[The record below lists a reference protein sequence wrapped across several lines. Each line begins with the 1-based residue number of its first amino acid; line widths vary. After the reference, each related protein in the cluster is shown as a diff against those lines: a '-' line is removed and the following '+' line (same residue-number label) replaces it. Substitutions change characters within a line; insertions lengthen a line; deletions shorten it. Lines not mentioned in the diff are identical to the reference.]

1 MVQATLNGDR
11 TRIEV
16 HFPYDPGAVSRIK
29 RVPGRAFVP
38 AEKGGPYWTVPASI
52 ESARDLRE
60 AMGPEMV
67 LSEELKAWGRAEVLR
82 ERELHS
88 LARADTG
95 EAPRL
100 EAELPALHGFVSGRP
115 YQLADIA
122 LMARENTL
130 NANQP
135 GMGKTAEA
143 LGAIAEAG
151 LLGGQHLVIA
161 PKTSLDVVWRDHIE
175 RWAPGQP
182 VVTFSGDLS
191 KAERA
196 EAASVIKEAGS
207 GPLWLVTTPDRLRA
221 GLDTIAP
228 GLGRRSWASVTVDEF
243 HKMGLGNTSSA
254 FHKAINKVKAQRR
267 FALSGTPMGGR
278 PSALWGVLHWLAP
291 ERYSRKWDWYRK
303 WLDVRHNGF
312 GWEVGGILP
321 GREDAFYA
329 SMAQHLVRR
338 TKEECMSWLPPKTYV
353 DVWVPMGARQRK
365 QYKQMA
371 DDAELRID
379 EHHLSATSVLAEYTR
394 LKQLANARCEVET
407 YITDEKEE
415 VTLKPTSDSP
425 KLDYLLDR
433 LGDHGILPEGADGRD
448 PEARAIVG
456 TQFKRYAYVVSLY
469 LTEKGITHV
478 MLTGDTKAKEREA
491 AVKMFQRDG
500 GPQVIVMTTTAGGVS
515 VTLDRAA
522 SVHILDETWN
532 PDDQEQLSDRA
543 HRGEKRSN
551 VTVYT
556 YRTRGSIE
564 EQIAE
569 VTAEKAVTNSSILDL
584 RRAGFRAA
592 GAATER
598 AA

>member
-1 MVQATLNGDR
+1 MVKATLNEDG

-16 HFPYDPGAVSRIK
+16 RFPYDPAAVARIK
-29 RVPGRAFVP
+29 AVAGRAFVP
-38 AEKGGPYWTVPASI
+38 AEKGGPHWTVPASI

-60 AMGPEMV
+60 AMGPEMI
-67 LSEELKAWGRAEVLR
+67 LSEKLKSWGRAEVVR
-82 ERELHS
+82 EHELHS

-95 EAPRL
+95 EAPLL
-100 EAELPALHGFVSGRP
+100 EATLPGLHQLVSGRE

-135 GMGKTAEA
+135 GMGKTAET

-151 LLGGQHLVIA
+151 LIEGQHLIIA

-175 RWAPGQP
+175 KWVPGHP

-191 KAERA
+191 QAERGDA
-196 EAASVIKEAGS
+196 RRIIEEAGG

-228 GLGRRSWASVTVDEF
+228 GLGRNRWASVTVDEF
-243 HKMGLGNTSSA
+243 HKMGLSNTRSA
-254 FHKAINKVKAQRR
+254 FHKAINKVLAERR

-278 PSALWGVLHWLAP
+278 PSSLWGVLHWLAP
-291 ERYSRKWDWYRK
+291 ARYSRKWDWYRK

-338 TKEECMSWLPPKTYV
+338 TKDECMPWLPPKTYV

-365 QYKQMA
+365 QYKQMS

-379 EHHLSATSVLAEYTR
+379 EQHLSATSVLAEYTR
-394 LKQLANARCEVET
+394 LKQLAGARCEIDVL
-407 YITDEKEE
+407 ITDDKEQ
-415 VTLKPTSDSP
+415 VSLKPTADSP
-425 KLDYLLDR
+425 KLAYLLDR
-433 LGDHGILPEGADGRD
+433 LGDHGILPEGSEGRD

-456 TQFKRYAYVVSLY
+456 TQFKKYAHVVSLY
-469 LTEKGITHV
+469 LTDKGISHV
-478 MLTGDTKAKEREA
+478 MLTGDTKAKDREN
-491 AVKMFQRDG
+491 AVRMFQRDA

-543 HRGEKRSN
+543 HRGDKRTN

-556 YRTRGSIE
+556 YRTRASIE

-569 VTAEKAVTNSSILDL
+569 VTSEKAITNKNILDL
-584 RRAGFRAA
+584 RRAGFRSGEAA
-592 GAATER
+592 PVEA
-598 AA
+598 